1 MDGLNSAANPAMD
14 LQAGGIERNLARL
27 SAMGDD
33 ADPTEAAAMFESL
46 LATMLVKEARRSLG
60 EGGFFGEGPG
70 AAVFNG
76 WLDKHVG
83 QALADGWD
91 LDLAGM
97 VRTDLIEKQ
106 EGKK

>member
-1 MDGLNSAANPAMD
+1 MDSLNLTTTAANFHAE
-14 LQAGGIERNLARL
+14 GIERGLARL

-33 ADPTEAAAMFESL
+33 ANPAEAAEMFEAL

-60 EGGFFGEGPG
+60 EGGFFGEGVG
-70 AAVFNG
+70 ADIFNG
-76 WLDKHVG
+76 WLDQHVG

-97 VRTDLIEKQ
+97 VRTGLINKQ
-106 EGKK
+106 KGLK

>member
-1 MDGLNSAANPAMD
+1 MDVLNNTTSAAD
-14 LQAGGIERNLARL
+14 LQAGGIERGLARL

-33 ADPTEAAAMFESL
+33 ANTAEAAEMFESL

-60 EGGFFGEGPG
+60 EGGFFGKGPG
-70 AAVFNG
+70 ADVFSG
-76 WLDKHVG
+76 WLDQHVG

-97 VRTDLIEKQ
+97 VRTGLIEKQ
-106 EGKK
+106 EGSK

>member
-1 MDGLNSAANPAMD
+1 MDALNPRTPSMS
-14 LQAGGIERNLARL
+14 QHAGGIERQMARL
-27 SAMGDD
+27 SAMGDG
-33 ADPTEAAAMFESL
+33 ADPAEAAEMFEVL
-46 LATMLVKEARRSLG
+46 LATMLAKEARRSLG

-70 AAVFNG
+70 SDIFNG

-97 VRTDLIEKQ
+97 VRTSIIEKQ
-106 EGKK
+106 GGSQ

>member
-1 MDGLNSAANPAMD
+1 MDVLNNPTSAAD
-14 LQAGGIERNLARL
+14 LQAGGIERGLARL

-33 ADPTEAAAMFESL
+33 ANPAEAAEMFESL

-60 EGGFFGEGPG
+60 EGGFFGKGPG
-70 AAVFNG
+70 ADVFSG
-76 WLDKHVG
+76 WLDQHVG

-97 VRTDLIEKQ
+97 VRAGLIEKQ
-106 EGKK
+106 KGSK

>member
-1 MDGLNSAANPAMD
+1 MDVLNTTATAAD
-14 LQAGGIERNLARL
+14 LQAGGIERGLARL

-33 ADPTEAAAMFESL
+33 ANPAEAAEMFESL

-60 EGGFFGEGPG
+60 DGGFFGKGPG
-70 AAVFNG
+70 ADVFSG
-76 WLDKHVG
+76 WLDQHVG

-97 VRTDLIEKQ
+97 VRAGLIEKQ
-106 EGKK
+106 EGSK